1 MASLSNTKIK
11 DTYQSLVKFSDNGN
25 ITIGA
30 KRLTDGFGNNSPLYV
45 STTQIGIGI
54 TPQSGYGLH
63 VSSDVKIGSNLEVS
77 GNLTVNGTLT
87 YLNVA
92 DLEVDDPLIQ
102 LAVNNAANILDI
114 GLFGKYA
121 SSGTK
126 YKGLFNDA
134 SDDKFKLFTGLTV
147 KPLTTVNT
155 SATGYTVATLVA
167 NLEGNVTGNVTGG
180 TISGTT
186 GSFSSRIY
194 IGGGSDSGSQL
205 NLWADSDGN
214 TFLAGYTFAIYTG
227 NNNSRTQSFKIDHLK
242 AATFAGNV
250 TATQYNVSNT
260 SGYLVRENTGSGYG
274 LFKSSTT
281 NIGIASNGNV
291 ALNFDSS
298 GNATFAG
305 NVSAQ
310 GGTFTQ
316 AGGGVKIL
324 NNGTAGHNANLF
336 FGKSGGTDG
345 YSIGQ
350 GVTANDGVFRIYNN
364 GTASVPLAI
373 ADNNNSTFTGNL
385 TAPNVI
391 YGSNSSGTQEGTV
404 NDWDAPTKTGFYS
417 SSNASN
423 RWTGQ
428 ANWSSILHFKLYD
441 DNNLYSSQIGFNTYN
456 DGLWTRTNNN
466 GTWTSWYKIWTDNVH
481 PTTLA
486 GYGITDGVTIDTAQT
501 ITGVKT
507 FSNSIIG
514 NLTGNVTGNVT
525 GNAYLNTI
533 AYQGGEG
540 TELDNSAFNV
550 DGIGTTF
557 RWIESNSG
565 ATGSTWKKIAD
576 IVITNTITP
585 NGVQMEAKV
594 YQPNTNS
601 GVTAGL
607 NTVYYSIAFR
617 GRIDDSSTHN
627 DAIVYGQD
635 ANLLR
640 VYKTADYTFEL
651 QARSNDDNRDL
662 VVECNITSK
671 KGGKVTP
678 TTTYTYGTA
687 TGGTAYTA
695 SGNALNKT
703 KFAGNVEFEGAIFD
717 SAEVEDLRV
726 NELLYF
732 GSGATSGYGPHI
744 SHSDSGVGTG
754 KGMTITV
761 DSDLQVWGV
770 TGNAGEQ
777 NQGLYVA
784 GGVVKLYDMNGVV
797 LETVL
802 GGVDLTGTLEVSG
815 TITGDVTG
823 DLTGNA
829 DTSTKIASITNSNIV
844 QLTTTQTLTNKTLT
858 SPTITGTGAI
868 AGVFTGDLTGNVT
881 GDVTGDLTGDVTG
894 NLTGNVT
901 GLASLNTPLN
911 DIRSLGIQYFT
922 NGTDPNIT
930 TAEVMAEI
938 ESDGGFDSYSSVF
951 KTAWSYAG
959 NYNLTD
965 AGRFTETAGS
975 SWITWT
981 DNASDTTRGNIT
993 ALAIAPTTGG
1003 SSGKVFIYNDQGT
1016 SYNAGWREV
1025 WTNTSDGAGSGLDA
1039 DLLDGQ
1045 QGAYYAPATGGS
1057 YVAKAGDTMTG
1068 NLKLNDDVLLEIGNG
1083 TGGDAWIYHNGTD
1096 TLFRNATGDLYI
1108 DQLADDKNISFRSD
1122 DGSGGT
1128 VEYFRVDGGDSRVI
1142 FGRSIQMADNVSI
1155 YFGNAVADDGF
1166 IKWDSTANQLFING
1180 NAKFLEDLYVTGN
1193 QYFNGSF
1200 IEGEGKEMFRYSDAW
1215 LRINEDSDFTS
1226 GIYCGTGI
1234 LRTDGQFEVGSG
1246 GNKFQ
1251 VTSAGVV
1258 TALGNISAPT
1268 FNSLAI
1274 NTTGVNNLVNQI
1286 VRTNVNGYAMFGWIN
1301 STSGPTTSTIT
1312 RITASNDTYLRY
1324 VTPAT
1329 FRSQI
1334 ITGHY
1339 LPLSGGVVTGSSD
1352 FTASQYPLDVT
1363 GAGSVVGSTAVGLGV
1378 YAPNNTTGAIMN
1390 FHRSGAYA
1398 VNFGLDTDNILR
1410 IGGWSATSEKWYL
1423 DMNGVNMVPG
1433 SFRAPLFYD
1442 SDNTAYYG
1450 NFADITIG
1458 KYFGRAAS
1466 NEGFQLGSYNNIGS
1480 NGTHSNP
1487 IYTIGSS
1494 YIPALT
1500 TLGNMYGIGYTN
1512 TSSSFIG
1519 LTGASSWGMYVAADG
1534 NARIFLS
1541 GANGGISTAGVIYA
1555 SQYYDYGN
1563 TAYYLD
1569 PASTSNINALSTAG
1583 NIESGGRIRLAGGT
1597 DSGSQL
1603 NLWADAS
1610 GYCYIAGYNL
1620 RFMTG
1625 GNNARVQRY
1634 TMDHT
1639 GIFTANASVR
1649 SPIFYDTNN
1658 TAYYVDPASTS
1669 FVNTFR
1675 SQALGANNSGSQS
1688 NQNGLS
1694 LYGSYSGGLPTY
1706 GMLFSGV
1713 SVNGSFGGVTGDWAT
1728 YFTMNGSTGRGWVFK
1743 NVSGSPVASITNL
1756 GWAQFAASV
1765 RAPIFYDSNNTG
1777 YYIHPDSTSVM
1788 NQINAGS
1795 GNNPAFVCA
1804 ANSSYGAGTEL
1815 YIGGWSAGTT
1825 VSRVRNS
1832 NGNLHIDSKQG
1843 HHMYLQSYPT
1853 GNVNVGNGGG
1863 YLLAYNSMRS
1873 PIFYDSN
1880 DTVYYLNPASDSNLV
1895 NIGLKGRISFPASG
1909 LANHARGS
1917 QSYAIY
1923 QESGAWTSPF
1933 PDLNIGFHTGI
1944 SMGAY
1949 AGYNGM
1955 RFYNNSDMATQVMSI
1970 NNGSDGLGANQVY
1983 VNDALQA
1990 GSSLRAPI
1998 FYDSNNT
2005 TYLAD
2010 LSNTSTSINAAG
2022 TGIFGG
2028 DVVAYSDKKLKTNI
2042 KTLDGS
2048 KVLKMRGVS
2057 FDRIDTGNA
2066 SSGVIAQEIQEI
2078 APELVNDKNGTL
2090 AVAYGNLTG
2099 YLIEAIKKQQKQ
2111 IDELTNIINKLK

>member
-1 MASLSNTKIK
+1 MATTLTGLRVQ
-11 DTYQSLVKFSDNGN
+11 DTYNAIIKIGDNS
-25 ITIGA
+25 T
-30 KRLTDGFGNNSPLYV
+30 LTGTGKLLSDGFGNSSNLYL
-45 STTQIGIGI
+45 STTSLGIGVAPTENLHI
-54 TPQSGYGLH
+54 AGSMRLTGSFKDKNNQSGTTGQVLT
-63 VSSDVKIGSNLEVS
+63 STATGTDWKTISDIDGVTSATGGTANYVPIFTSARNIENSIIQATATLVTIS
-77 GNLTVNGTLT
+77 GNLDVNGTVT
-87 YLNVA
+87 YIDTI
-92 DLEVDDPLIQ
+92 DLSVKDPLIK
-102 LAVNNAANILDI
+102 LANANVSNTLDI
-114 GLFGKYA
+114 GFYGKYIVSA
-121 SSGTK
+121 TTK
-126 YKGLFNDA
+126 YLGLYSDA
-134 SDDKFKLFTGLTV
+134 SDSNKFRLFTGLETE
-147 KPLTTVNT
+147 PTTVVDSSDT
-155 SATGYTVATLVA
+155 TFAVGTLIA
-167 NLEGNVTGNVTGG
+167 NLEGNVTGNLSGNVTGG

-186 GSFSSRIY
+186 GVFSSY
-194 IGGGSDSGSQL
+194 VS
-205 NLWADSDGN
+205 
-214 TFLAGYTFAIYTG
+214 
-227 NNNSRTQSFKIDHLK
+227 
-242 AATFAGNV
+242 ATDF
-250 TATQYNVSNT
+250 
-260 SGYLVRENTGSGYG
+260 RP
-274 LFKSSTT
+274 T
-281 NIGIASNGNV
+281 NIVTNKIVKFSGTSLDDSIMSDDGSTVTVNGSLTASNV
-291 ALNFDSS
+291 L
-298 GNATFAG
+298 
-305 NVSAQ
+305 
-310 GGTFTQ
+310 
-316 AGGGVKIL
+316 
-324 NNGTAGHNANLF
+324 
-336 FGKSGGTDG
+336 
-345 YSIGQ
+345 
-350 GVTANDGVFRIYNN
+350 
-364 GTASVPLAI
+364 
-373 ADNNNSTFTGNL
+373 
-385 TAPNVI
+385 

-417 SSNASN
+417 SDNASN
-423 RWTGQ
+423 RWAGQ

-441 DNNLYSSQIGFNTYN
+441 NNNNYASQIGFNTYN
-456 DGLWTRTNNN
+456 DGLWTRTNNS

-486 GYGITDGVTIDTAQT
+486 GYGITDAVTIDTAQT

-507 FSNSIIG
+507 F
-514 NLTGNVTGNVT
+514 TGLVTGIAPTADLNFATKKYVDDNLIPAQSLSEVLAV
-525 GNAYLNTI
+525 GNT
-533 AYQGGEG
+533 
-540 TELDNSAFNV
+540 
-550 DGIGTTF
+550 
-557 RWIESNSG
+557 SG
-565 ATGSTWKKIAD
+565 ANNIIIAD
-576 IVITNTITP
+576 DQRVGFGTDSDLKITHSGTAGTISNDTGTFTITNTAIDADINFYAT
-585 NGVQMEAKV
+585 
-594 YQPNTNS
+594 
-601 GVTAGL
+601 VTDGAG
-607 NTVYYSIAFR
+607 
-617 GRIDDSSTHN
+617 
-627 DAIVYGQD
+627 
-635 ANLLR
+635 
-640 VYKTADYTFEL
+640 
-651 QARSNDDNRDL
+651 
-662 VVECNITSK
+662 
-671 KGGKVTP
+671 
-678 TTTYTYGTA
+678 
-687 TGGTAYTA
+687 GGT
-695 SGNALNKT
+695 
-703 KFAGNVEFEGAIFD
+703 EE
-717 SAEVEDLRV
+717 
-726 NELLYF
+726 LYF
-732 GSGATSGYGPHI
+732 QLDGSIQKNEFYKPAYFKDNIKAEFGTDADFSIYHNGTDSYIDNNTGDLKFLSTITTIRNGADSETLAKFTE
-744 SHSDSGVGTG
+744 DSGVELYFNNVKKFETTTNG
-754 KGMTITV
+754 V
-761 DSDLQVWGV
+761 YV
-770 TGNAGEQ
+770 TGSGIFSGALTTVGQ
-777 NQGLYVA
+777 LMVSTTTPIFAIQ
-784 GGVVKLYDMNGVV
+784 NGVG
-797 LETVL
+797 TTKMS
-802 GGVDLTGTLEVSG
+802 VDYLDVQFDSG
-815 TITGDVTG
+815 F
-823 DLTGNA
+823 A
-829 DTSTKIASITNSNIV
+829 FKTNSTLA
-844 QLTTTQTLTNKTLT
+844 LTISNTQTATFESSVTAT
-858 SPTITGTGAI
+858 SFIGP
-868 AGVFTGDLTGNVT
+868 L
-881 GDVTGDLTGDVTG
+881 
-894 NLTGNVT
+894 T

-911 DIRSLGIQYFT
+911 DIRSLGVQYFT
-922 NGTDPNIT
+922 NGTNPNIT

-951 KTAWSYAG
+951 KTAWSYSG

-965 AGRFTETAGS
+965 AGDFTETAGS

-993 ALAIAPTTGG
+993 ALAIAPNTGG
-1003 SSGKVFIYNDQGT
+1003 SAGGVFIYNDQGT
-1016 SYNAGWREV
+1016 GYNAGWRQV
-1025 WTNTSDGAGSGLDA
+1025 WTSTTDGTGSGLDA

-1045 QGAYYAPATGGS
+1045 EGSYYAPATGGS

-1155 YFGNAVADDGF
+1155 YFGNAVADDGY

-1193 QYFNGSF
+1193 QYFNGTVV
-1200 IEGEGKEMFRYSDAW
+1200 EGDGKTMLRYNDAW
-1215 LRINEDSDFTS
+1215 LRINEDNDFTS

-1234 LRTDGQFEVGSG
+1234 LRTDGQFQVGSG
-1246 GNKFQ
+1246 GNQFKVESNGNTTINGSLTADSFISALIKARKSQTDNNYTTAALWTESYSTTTTGIAFHISGVVGKFLEMRTDGILYWENQRVFTSGMSSNASITGKFVINEGQ
-1251 VTSAGVV
+1251 VWDETTQGTGTGSLHLDPDEATNHAGGAITFGASDAGGGANAHAGIYIRSDGTYGTKMYFSTTDSYGAGSKTAMNILQNGQVNITRSNLIVNTDVRAPIFYDSDNTAYYTNPGTDISAILAGSIGINNTSPINTAWGSATTTKQLSITGANYGVINLGSV
-1258 TALGNISAPT
+1258 TALTKYSMGVGGNT
-1268 FNSLAI
+1268 FYMAYDNIASRHNI
-1274 NTTGVNNLVNQI
+1274 T
-1286 VRTNVNGYAMFGWIN
+1286 IN
-1301 STSGPTTSTIT
+1301 SSGHIV
-1312 RITASNDTYLRY
+1312 IAVDI
-1324 VTPAT
+1324 
-1329 FRSQI
+1329 RS
-1334 ITGHY
+1334 
-1339 LPLSGGVVTGSSD
+1339 
-1352 FTASQYPLDVT
+1352 
-1363 GAGSVVGSTAVGLGV
+1363 
-1378 YAPNNTTGAIMN
+1378 
-1390 FHRSGAYA
+1390 
-1398 VNFGLDTDNILR
+1398 
-1410 IGGWSATSEKWYL
+1410 
-1423 DMNGVNMVPG
+1423 
-1433 SFRAPLFYD
+1433 PLFYD
-1442 SDNTAYYG
+1442 SDNTTYYG

-1466 NEGFQLGSYNNIGS
+1466 NEGFQVGSYNNIGS

-1519 LTGASSWGMYVAADG
+1519 LTGASGWGMYVAADG
-1534 NARIFLS
+1534 DARIFL
-1541 GANGGISTAGVIYA
+1541 GGGNGNVSTTGVMYA
-1555 SQYYDYGN
+1555 HQYYDYGN

-1583 NIESGGRIRLAGGT
+1583 NIESAGRIRLAGGT

-1610 GYCYIAGYNL
+1610 GYCHIAGYNL

-1649 SPIFYDTNN
+1649 SPVFYDSNDT
-1658 TAYYVDPASTS
+1658 TYYLNPADAS
-1669 FVNTFR
+1669 FVNTLR

-1795 GNNPAFVCA
+1795 GNNPALVCA

-1843 HHMYLQSYPT
+1843 HELYLNSYPT
-1853 GNVNVGNGGG
+1853 GNVRVGNGGG

-1909 LANHARGS
+1909 LATYARGS

-1923 QESGAWTSPF
+1923 QESGAWTSPY

-1944 SMGAY
+1944 SIGAY
-1949 AGYNGM
+1949 GGYNGT
-1955 RFYNNSDMATQVMSI
+1955 RFFDNSDMATQIMSVG
-1970 NNGSDGLGANQVY
+1970 NFSDGLGGGQVY

-2099 YLIEAIKKQQKQ
+2099 YLIEAIKNQQ
-2111 IDELTNIINKLK
+2111 IVIEDLKKRLETLENN

>member
-1 MASLSNTKIK
+1 M
-11 DTYQSLVKFSDNGN
+11 
-25 ITIGA
+25 
-30 KRLTDGFGNNSPLYV
+30 RLD
-45 STTQIGIGI
+45 
-54 TPQSGYGLH
+54 
-63 VSSDVKIGSNLEVS
+63 
-77 GNLTVNGTLT
+77 
-87 YLNVA
+87 
-92 DLEVDDPLIQ
+92 
-102 LAVNNAANILDI
+102 
-114 GLFGKYA
+114 
-121 SSGTK
+121 
-126 YKGLFNDA
+126 
-134 SDDKFKLFTGLTV
+134 
-147 KPLTTVNT
+147 
-155 SATGYTVATLVA
+155 
-167 NLEGNVTGNVTGG
+167 GG
-180 TISGTT
+180 TENIVFSKPISGTT
-186 GSFSSRIY
+186 GSFSGLVTGIAPT
-194 IGGGSDSGSQL
+194 SDL
-205 NLWADSDGN
+205 NFATKKYVDDNLIPAQSLSEV
-214 TFLAGYTFAIYTG
+214 LAVG
-227 NNNSRTQSFKIDHLK
+227 
-242 AATFAGNV
+242 
-250 TATQYNVSNT
+250 NT
-260 SGYLVRENTGSGYG
+260 SGANNIIIADDQRVGFGTDSDLKITHSGTAG
-274 LFKSSTT
+274 T
-281 NIGIASNGNV
+281 ISN
-291 ALNFDSS
+291 D
-298 GNATFAG
+298 T
-305 NVSAQ
+305 
-310 GGTFTQ
+310 GTFTITNTAIDADINFYATVTDG
-316 AGGGVKIL
+316 AGGGTEELYFQLDGSIQKNEFYKPAYFKDNIKAQF
-324 NNGTAGHNANLF
+324 GTDSDLEIYHD
-336 FGKSGGTDG
+336 GTDG
-345 YSIGQ
+345 YIDNINGELIIQNNSNDKKIIFKSDNGIGDI
-350 GVTANDGVFRIYNN
+350 TEYFRIDGNIN
-364 GTASVPLAI
+364 RNVITVTTQLNDNVPLIFGSGAGSPSI
-373 ADNNNSTFTGNL
+373 KYDSTATQLFISGESKFLNDLYVVGDIIGNLTGNVIGGTISGTSGTFSGNL
-385 TAPNVI
+385 TAPNVL

-417 SSNASN
+417 SDNASN

-486 GYGITDGVTIDTAQT
+486 GYGITDGVTINTAQT

-514 NLTGNVTGNVT
+514 NLTG
-525 GNAYLNTI
+525 
-533 AYQGGEG
+533 
-540 TELDNSAFNV
+540 
-550 DGIGTTF
+550 
-557 RWIESNSG
+557 
-565 ATGSTWKKIAD
+565 
-576 IVITNTITP
+576 
-585 NGVQMEAKV
+585 
-594 YQPNTNS
+594 
-601 GVTAGL
+601 
-607 NTVYYSIAFR
+607 
-617 GRIDDSSTHN
+617 
-627 DAIVYGQD
+627 
-635 ANLLR
+635 
-640 VYKTADYTFEL
+640 
-651 QARSNDDNRDL
+651 
-662 VVECNITSK
+662 
-671 KGGKVTP
+671 
-678 TTTYTYGTA
+678 
-687 TGGTAYTA
+687 
-695 SGNALNKT
+695 
-703 KFAGNVEFEGAIFD
+703 
-717 SAEVEDLRV
+717 
-726 NELLYF
+726 
-732 GSGATSGYGPHI
+732 
-744 SHSDSGVGTG
+744 
-754 KGMTITV
+754 
-761 DSDLQVWGV
+761 
-770 TGNAGEQ
+770 
-777 NQGLYVA
+777 
-784 GGVVKLYDMNGVV
+784 
-797 LETVL
+797 
-802 GGVDLTGTLEVSG
+802 
-815 TITGDVTG
+815 DV
-823 DLTGNA
+823 
-829 DTSTKIASITNSNIV
+829 
-844 QLTTTQTLTNKTLT
+844 
-858 SPTITGTGAI
+858 
-868 AGVFTGDLTGNVT
+868 
-881 GDVTGDLTGDVTG
+881 TGDVTG

-911 DIRSLGIQYFT
+911 DIRSLGVEAFT

-938 ESDGGFDSYSSVF
+938 EFDGGFDSYSSVF
-951 KTAWSYAG
+951 KTSWSYAG

-981 DNASDTTRGNIT
+981 DNSSDTTRGNIT

-1003 SSGKVFIYNDQGT
+1003 SSGKVFIYNDQGGDY
-1016 SYNAGWREV
+1016 SPGWREV

-1155 YFGNAVADDGF
+1155 YFGNAVADDGY

-1193 QYFNGSF
+1193 QYFNGEF
-1200 IEGEGKEMFRYSDAW
+1200 IEGDGKEMFRYSNTW
-1215 LRINEDSDFTS
+1215 LRINEDNDFTD

-1234 LRTDGQFEVGSG
+1234 LRTDGQFQVGSD
-1246 GNKFQ
+1246 GNKFL
-1251 VTSAGVV
+1251 VTAAGVV

-1286 VRTNVNGYAMFGWIN
+1286 VRTQANGYAMFGWIN
-1301 STSGPTTSTIT
+1301 STSGATTSTIT

-1378 YAPNNTTGAIMN
+1378 YAPNNTTGAIMH

-1466 NEGFQLGSYNNIGS
+1466 NEGFQLGTYNNIGD
-1480 NGTHSNP
+1480 NRTHSNP

-1494 YIPALT
+1494 YSPALT

-1512 TSSSFIG
+1512 VAASFVS
-1519 LTGASSWGMYVAADG
+1519 LTGGSGWGMYVAADG
-1534 NARIFLS
+1534 DARIWLDGTS
-1541 GANGGISTAGVIYA
+1541 GHISTAGVIYA
-1555 SQYYDYGN
+1555 QQYYDYAN

-1569 PASTSNINALSTAG
+1569 PASTSNINALTALG
-1583 NIESGGRIRLAGGT
+1583 NIDTQGRFRSGGGT

-1603 NLWADAS
+1603 NLFSDAS

-1649 SPIFYDTNN
+1649 SPIFYDSNDTTYYLDPNSNSNLVNIGLKGRISFPSSGLATYARGSQSYAIYQESGAWTHPYPDLNIGFHTGISMGAYAGYNGMRFYNN
-1658 TAYYVDPASTS
+1658 SDMVTQVMSINNSSDG
-1669 FVNTFR
+1669 
-1675 SQALGANNSGSQS
+1675 LGANQVYVNDALQAGS
-1688 NQNGLS
+1688 S
-1694 LYGSYSGGLPTY
+1694 L
-1706 GMLFSGV
+1706 
-1713 SVNGSFGGVTGDWAT
+1713 
-1728 YFTMNGSTGRGWVFK
+1728 
-1743 NVSGSPVASITNL
+1743 
-1756 GWAQFAASV
+1756 
-1765 RAPIFYDSNNTG
+1765 RAPIFYDSNNTTYFG
-1777 YYIHPDSTSVM
+1777 DFGGTYSNITKLKISANWGTPSGVSPDDAQIQIRGTYPSMTFRSTNANKMWLRHMDSNGQIQHYYAAGTDSTSWSIKHTMQIDGTFSSSASHRAPIFYDSNNTAYYGNFASTSVM

-1815 YIGGWSAGTT
+1815 YIGGWNAGTT

-1843 HHMYLQSYPT
+1843 HELYLQSYPT
-1853 GNVNVGNGGG
+1853 GNVRVGNGGG

-1873 PIFYDSN
+1873 
-1880 DTVYYLNPASDSNLV
+1880 
-1895 NIGLKGRISFPASG
+1895 
-1909 LANHARGS
+1909 
-1917 QSYAIY
+1917 
-1923 QESGAWTSPF
+1923 
-1933 PDLNIGFHTGI
+1933 
-1944 SMGAY
+1944 
-1949 AGYNGM
+1949 
-1955 RFYNNSDMATQVMSI
+1955 
-1970 NNGSDGLGANQVY
+1970 
-1983 VNDALQA
+1983 
-1990 GSSLRAPI
+1990 PI

-2099 YLIEAIKKQQKQ
+2099 YLIEAIKNQQ
-2111 IDELTNIINKLK
+2111 IVIEDLKKRLETLENN